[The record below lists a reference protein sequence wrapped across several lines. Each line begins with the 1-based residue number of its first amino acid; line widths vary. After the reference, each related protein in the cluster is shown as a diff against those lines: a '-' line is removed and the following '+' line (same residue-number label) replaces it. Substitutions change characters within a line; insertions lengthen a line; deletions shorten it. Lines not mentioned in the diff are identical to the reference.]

1 MTLTAVSAASARSAV
16 ALALTLTVWAA
27 MFPAAAH
34 AAALR
39 VCADPN
45 YLPYSNQARQGWEN
59 KVAAAVAKDL
69 GESLSYTWATTRGT
83 GGWDQFIHDTLN
95 AGKCDVVMNVP
106 YANQALLTSDPYYIS
121 SYVFVFDK
129 RKNYDLRSLDSS
141 ILQRVKIGYES
152 DTPPESG
159 LKLRGILL
167 GAVPFDI
174 GGTEG
179 QSPAVMLDAVR
190 SNHIQVGITWEPAVG
205 YFLKNRYSQL
215 AVVPVPNSR
224 GRGTPEQYIFPM
236 SMGVRQNDQALKKRL
251 NQVIA
256 RHKSQ
261 LVSILDQ
268 YGVKL
273 YRPNVD
279 PYGSQDQQ

>member
-1 MTLTAVSAASARSAV
+1 MV
-16 ALALTLTVWAA
+16 ALALALTVCAA
-27 MFPAAAH
+27 MLPAAAR
-34 AAALR
+34 AATLR

-59 KVAAAVAKDL
+59 KVAAVVAKDL
-69 GESLSYTWATTRGT
+69 GESLSYTWETTRGT

-95 AGKCDVVMNVP
+95 AGRCDIVMDVP
-106 YANQALLTSDPYYIS
+106 YANQAVLTTDPYYIS

-190 SNHIQVGITWEPAVG
+190 NNHIQVGITWEPAVG
-205 YFLKNRYSQL
+205 YFLKNQYSQL

-236 SMGVRQNDQALKKRL
+236 SMGVRQNNQALKNRL
-251 NQVIA
+251 NQIIA
-256 RHKSQ
+256 RHKTQ
-261 LVSILDQ
+261 LVSILDD

-273 YRPNVD
+273 YHPNLD